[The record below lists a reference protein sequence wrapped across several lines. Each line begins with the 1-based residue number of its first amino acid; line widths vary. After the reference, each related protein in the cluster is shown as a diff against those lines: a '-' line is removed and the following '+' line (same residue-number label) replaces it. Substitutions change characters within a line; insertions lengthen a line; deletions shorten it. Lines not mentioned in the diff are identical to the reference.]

1 MIIIIINHNLWK
13 RIFEWPLRSLS
24 NLVELFQV
32 PPTRSTGCFPQCDT
46 LYSQIQAV
54 AQRPQSTEWNEAYNK
69 LSLSSGLFF
78 PVYNLWAKYKSF
90 FIVHK
95 KLRKKFG
102 KHRAIL
108 TKETWQ
114 LKLILMY
121 EQNDTSSSGLYTSVH
136 FPQRS

>member
-69 LSLSSGLFF
+69 LRLSSGLFF

-95 KLRKKFG
+95 NCEKT
-102 KHRAIL
+102 I
-108 TKETWQ
+108 WQ
-114 LKLILMY
+114 
-121 EQNDTSSSGLYTSVH
+121 TSSH
-136 FPQRS
+136 PDQRNLATKAYSYVRTE

>member
-13 RIFEWPLRSLS
+13 RIFEWPLRLLS

-32 PPTRSTGCFPQCDT
+32 PPTLSTGCFPQCDT

-69 LSLSSGLFF
+69 LRLSSGLFF

-95 KLRKKFG
+95 KLRKT
-102 KHRAIL
+102 I
-108 TKETWQ
+108 WQ
-114 LKLILMY
+114 
-121 EQNDTSSSGLYTSVH
+121 TSSH
-136 FPQRS
+136 PDQRNLATKAYSYVQKE

>member
-13 RIFEWPLRSLS
+13 RIFQWPLRLLS

-32 PPTRSTGCFPQCDT
+32 PPTLSTGCFPQCET

-69 LSLSSGLFF
+69 LRLSSGLFF

-95 KLRKKFG
+95 KLRKT
-102 KHRAIL
+102 I
-108 TKETWQ
+108 WQ
-114 LKLILMY
+114 
-121 EQNDTSSSGLYTSVH
+121 TSSH
-136 FPQRS
+136 RDQRNLATKAYSYVRTE